1 MNIEAATNRYSPNS
15 ARAASVVMSAK
26 GQKQT
31 SDGTVVPQLA
41 IKTI

>member
-1 MNIEAATNRYSPNS
+1 MSIEAATNRCSPNS

-31 SDGTVVPQLA
+31 SDGTVAPQLA